1 MSKKKQLGIFS
12 FTCDEGCTIYLI
24 EIFNDKL
31 IPWLEKVELRYFLS
45 VRDKRD
51 FDHLDIALI
60 EGVISTEK
68 ELKEVKEIREK
79 TDTLIAMGTCAIT
92 ALPSGQRNNFS
103 EEQTAK
109 IADHL
114 KKYNYLPKTLSI
126 KDAVKVDDEIMGCPI
141 DKDKFIETFEKY
153 L

>member
-1 MSKKKQLGIFS
+1 MNKKKQLGIFS

-31 IPWLEKVELRYFLS
+31 LPWLEKVDLRYFLS

-51 FDHLDIALI
+51 FDHLDIALV

-68 ELKEVKEIREK
+68 ELKEIKEIREK
-79 TDTLIAMGTCAIT
+79 TDVLIAMGTCAVT

-103 EEQTAK
+103 PEQTEK
-109 IADHL
+109 ISEHL
-114 KKYNYLPKTLSI
+114 EKYHYLPKSLSI
-126 KDAVKVDDEIMGCPI
+126 KDAVKIDDQIMGCPI
-141 DKDKFIETFEKY
+141 DAKKFIETFEKY

>member
-1 MSKKKQLGIFS
+1 MKKQLGIFS

-31 IPWLEKVELRYFLS
+31 LPWLEKVELRYFLS

-68 ELKEVKEIREK
+68 ELKELEEIREK
-79 TDTLIAMGTCAIT
+79 TDVLIAMGTCAIT
-92 ALPSGQRNNFS
+92 ALPSGQRNNFTDEQS
-103 EEQTAK
+103 ER

-114 KKYNYLPKTLSI
+114 EKYKYLPKTLSI
-126 KDAVKVDDEIMGCPI
+126 TDAVKVDDQIMGCPI
-141 DKDKFIETFEKY
+141 DKDQFIKTFEKY